1 MFSCSDHLHWEV
13 LYFLVK
19 VTTNCARTVVL
30 STNSIHSPN
39 FPYTYN
45 PNTEC
50 GWAITG
56 PSGRQLN
63 LTFKSF
69 ALEAN
74 NDILKIHDGPSKDSP
89 LIKTFSGTTL
99 PGDVVSTGNSF
110 FVEFKSD
117 GQNNRDGFDL
127 HYLIKGKLTRVSN

>member
-1 MFSCSDHLHWEV
+1 M
-13 LYFLVK
+13 
-19 VTTNCARTVVL
+19 L

-63 LTFKSF
+63 LTFKNF
-69 ALEAN
+69 ALEEN
-74 NDILKIHDGPSKDSP
+74 KDILKIHDGHSKDSP
-89 LIKTFSGTTL
+89 IIKTLSGTTL
-99 PGDVVSTGNSF
+99 PEDVVSTGNSF

-117 GQNNRDGFDL
+117 GQNNRPGFDL
-127 HYLIKGKLTRVSN
+127 HYLIKGTLNRISKMINC